1 MHLPYLA
8 NSYFYNHKPMLCQ
21 HRVFQ
26 NLRKDKDTVITKTVK
41 ENGVVVFD
49 WKLYDNAIQ
58 EITAGTFKFKKLNED
73 PTFKCEASLQRFYIS

>member
-1 MHLPYLA
+1 
-8 NSYFYNHKPMLCQ
+8 MLCQ

-58 EITAGTFKFKKLNED
+58 EITAGTFKFKRLNED